1 MQEFIYEKKL
11 LLNHVLISGTKAL
24 IINDYYKKLPAF
36 TDKYTKIKAKIDA
49 AKGANIDLDNV
60 ISLEKESDKVFKIVN
75 TGTAFYGS
83 VKWLIYKN
91 LLINDDWQQLYLLIA
106 NRLYDHSELIRM
118 HKKITNK
125 IINLYNN
132 FIFVK

>member
-1 MQEFIYEKKL
+1 MRKKL
-11 LLNHVLISGTKAL
+11 LLDHILISGTKA
-24 IINDYYKKLPAF
+24 IVINDCYKKLPAF
-36 TDKYTKIKAKIDA
+36 TDKYIKIKANIDTT
-49 AKGANIDLDNV
+49 KGANIALNS
-60 ISLEKESDKVFKIVN
+60 IINLEKESDKVFKISN

-118 HKKITNK
+118 HKKAASK